1 MLTDEWRIAVVV
13 DLDLP
18 LGHLANTV
26 AAVSIGLGAAC
37 PELAGTVLPDA
48 VGRETHASADRPE
61 PALQASP
68 ETIRALFMM
77 ANPVTERAALVVFP
91 QFARALHRFLDYAA
105 ALSMRGLGEE
115 HLDGLG
121 LAGPD
126 KWVRSLTGSLKLLRW
141 PSRASR

>member
-1 MLTDEWRIAVVV
+1 MLTDGWRIAVVV
-13 DLDLP
+13 DPDLP

-68 ETIRALFMM
+68 ETIRALFMK
-77 ANPVTERAALVVFP
+77 ANPVPERAGLVVFP

-105 ALSMRGLGEE
+105 LSMRDLVEE

-126 KWVRSLTGSLKLLRW
+126 KWVRSLTGSLKLLR
-141 PSRASR
+141 